1 MNPHRIATNKYTG
14 KAISSIQ
21 RIQQIIQDI
30 LTTRKGTRLMRP
42 EYGSYIPLLID
53 SAMNDAGILRLKA
66 AIATAIVINEPT
78 LSVTKIQISTNT
90 KGHAI
95 ADIHIKTNGAT
106 QPISVN
112 LI

>member
-21 RIQQIIQDI
+21 RTQQIIQDI

-78 LSVTKIQISTNT
+78 LSVTKIQISTK